1 VNGPRRPCSN
11 NRADEGQVV
20 SARTMSGLVEAGV
33 KPERIRRS
41 IEQMRTWLGSI
52 EQPLL
57 QLAILEQNG

>member
-1 VNGPRRPCSN
+1 
-11 NRADEGQVV
+11 
-20 SARTMSGLVEAGV
+20 MSGLVEAGV